1 MNSREAIDAIKNLLG
16 LKSHTFGMVKTID
29 GAEFRY
35 ENMELNSPIYVV
47 TEEGEIPA
55 PEGTYELE
63 DGMVIGVKEG
73 FIKKLDVSRMGSDED
88 KMEEEIK
95 VEEESMEEDSTEV
108 KMVEAELIDGTLVEV
123 EGEELVVGAKLMVK
137 TEEGLVVPP
146 DADHETKSGMI
157 ITTKDGIITEIKE
170 KEEGETETEVEISVE
185 EMASV
190 LKDVVEKMTSEIT
203 SLKNKNAEL
212 ESKFNKFSGEP
223 AGKPVVDRKGFIE
236 HKLSEQVSKLE
247 QLAKLKKLKNK

>member
-1 MNSREAIDAIKNLLG
+1 MNSRDAIDAIKGLLG
-16 LKSHTFGMVKTID
+16 FKSHSFGMVKSID

-35 ENMELNSPIYVV
+35 ENMELDSPIYVI
-47 TEEGEIPA
+47 TDEGEIPA

-63 DGMVIGVKEG
+63 DGMVIGVREG
-73 FIKKLDVSRMGSDED
+73 FIKKLDISRMKSDED
-88 KMEEEIK
+88 KMEEDK
-95 VEEESMEEDSTEV
+95 VEDDKMMEDSTEV

-146 DADHETKSGMI
+146 DADHETKSGML

-170 KEEGETETEVEISVE
+170 KVMEEELETEVSVE

-212 ESKFNKFSGEP
+212 ESKFSTFSAEP
-223 AGKPVVDRKGFIE
+223 AGKPMVDRKGFIE
-236 HKLSEQVSKLE
+236 YKLSEQVSKLE
-247 QLAKLKKLKNK
+247 QLAKLKNLKTK

>member
-1 MNSREAIDAIKNLLG
+1 MNSREAIDAIKSLLG
-16 LKSHTFGMVKTID
+16 LKSHAFGMVKTID

-35 ENMELNSPIYVV
+35 ENMELNAPIYVV

-63 DGMVIGVKEG
+63 DGMIIGVKEG
-73 FIKKLDVSRMGSDED
+73 FIKKLDVSRMGSEEE
-88 KMEEEIK
+88 KMEEKIE
-95 VEEESMEEDSTEV
+95 VEEESMMEDSTEVDKV

-137 TEEGLVVPP
+137 TADGLVAPP
-146 DADHETKSGMI
+146 DADHETKDGMI
-157 ITTKDGIITEIKE
+157 ITTKDGMITEIKE
-170 KEEGETETEVEISVE
+170 KVMEEETEISVE

-190 LKDVVEKMTSEIT
+190 LKSVVEKMTSEIT

-212 ESKFNKFSGEP
+212 ESKFNKFSAEP
-223 AGKPVVDRKGFIE
+223 AGKPMVDRKGYVE
-236 HKLSEQVSKLE
+236 HKLSEQVNKLE
-247 QLAKLKKLKNK
+247 QLARLKKINNK